1 MTKIHRFNA
10 TTRWKLAAL
19 VLGGLVVSAG
29 QASASGRGYMDSLP
43 KGPSD
48 TIELFGHPLFTT
60 GGIGSMHATPL
71 RGSAGHG
78 LDTNN
83 GNGTSALLRR
93 GNLS

>member
-1 MTKIHRFNA
+1 MTKIHKFNVV
-10 TTRWKLAAL
+10 TRWKFAAL

-60 GGIGSMHATPL
+60 GGIGSMQTTPL
-71 RGSAGHG
+71 AGSARQG
-78 LDTNN
+78 LVTNN
-83 GNGTSALLRR
+83 GKGTSTLLRH
-93 GNLS
+93 GDSS